1 MANLAASAVTVNKR
15 WPLGDRTQKLVG
27 KVIDATCVLTG
38 QGTATN
44 KITAAVLG
52 LSKVYAVKACIADG
66 NTLLLA
72 SPSYDLTYIN
82 LYNMA
87 NATDAT
93 RVDPVDITDTIR
105 LIVEGKE

>member
-1 MANLAASAVTVNKR
+1 MANLAASAVTINKR

-52 LSKVYAVKACIADG
+52 LSKVYSVKACITDG
-66 NTLLLA
+66 NTALFA

-82 LYNMA
+82 LYDVSG
-87 NATDAT
+87 ATDGT
-93 RVDPVDITDTIR
+93 RDDPVDITDTIR